1 MNRRQFAFA
10 FLALC
15 GAGGGLALAQQP
27 SRKISMTIE
36 DVSLDELKRGMADGS
51 IALVDVREANEWAA
65 GRIPGA
71 LFNPLSAF
79 DVAKLPVAAPG
90 KRVVLQCRS
99 GNRSKTAL
107 AMAQAGG
114 RTDIKA
120 HFGGGMLAWVAAG
133 EPVVK

>member
-1 MNRRQFAFA
+1 MNRRTI
-10 FLALC
+10 LSRMI
-15 GAGGGLALAQQP
+15 ALAGAAAAMVQATAGKA
-27 SRKISMTIE
+27 RGMVTIE

-51 IALVDVREANEWAA
+51 IALVDVREPNEWAA

-79 DVAKLPVAAPG
+79 DVTKLPQG

-107 AMAQAGG
+107 GLAQSGG
-114 RTDIKA
+114 RKDVTA

-133 EPVVK
+133 EPVER